1 MADTTAFK
9 QKAGETWGK
18 AKETG
23 KKAWDKTKE
32 GTKKAWDTTKK
43 TASETSS
50 DWKKAYGVGYDSG
63 TNDFEKVATR
73 FGAKTM
79 ASIGYHQGLKEGQRN
94 AKYLK
99 KINKDK

>member
-23 KKAWDKTKE
+23 
-32 GTKKAWDTTKK
+32 KKAWDTTKK